1 MNDVVIV
8 AIVGV
13 FGTVMTAAVGLIGN
27 CVLEKQRAKDE
38 RKAHIASAR
47 FNREFD
53 MYQRLCEKH
62 LTMVYDVGNAV
73 LITRGAAIQSAAESI
88 EEVIELSL
96 THIDEAD
103 EENKRCAP
111 FISKEIF
118 ENYKELRIKVYA
130 AISMFDLWQKFDSEG
145 CEKMRYNGKVYSKE
159 EAKSELEKRQKE
171 VSAYSDMILEKMRKY
186 LEKRENQ

>member
-13 FGTVMTAAVGLIGN
+13 FGTVMTAAIGLIGN
-27 CVLEKQRAKDE
+27 GVLEKQRAKDE

-53 MYQRLCEKH
+53 MYQKLCEKH

-88 EEVIELSL
+88 EEFIELSA
-96 THIDEAD
+96 THIDDAD

-118 ENYKELRIKVYA
+118 EDYKELRRKAYA
-130 AISMFDLWQKFDSEG
+130 AISVFKLWRKFDSEG
-145 CEKMRYNGKVYSKE
+145 CGKIRYDGKVYSKE
-159 EAKSELEKRQKE
+159 EAKNELEKQQKE
-171 VSAYSDMILEKMRKY
+171 VSEYSDMILEKMRKY